1 MAFLFYFFILFI
13 FFFFFFFLL
22 VDTLV
27 LRRREILN
35 LHSFHPTFTPP
46 LLKTRA
52 PLAQLHPEMPL
63 PLSSA
68 TPLATPLPIPRMT
81 LPLSSAAP
89 HSRFIKCVT
98 ISDGAVG
105 KTRYEASHLRNN
117 DGDRKM
123 GLDSTWTLIELKI
136 YGNSCSQIVAVGV
149 GFVFVVA
156 FVYTEVREVQ
166 YFVVI
171 LVWKLNWCISFHS
184 CMLSYSS

>member
-1 MAFLFYFFILFI
+1 
-13 FFFFFFFLL
+13 
-22 VDTLV
+22 
-27 LRRREILN
+27 
-35 LHSFHPTFTPP
+35 
-46 LLKTRA
+46 
-52 PLAQLHPEMPL
+52 MPL